1 MKNLFTVIHDF
12 IATSEGFSS
21 FLLAFVFAF
30 FINVYFPLGFLI
42 GTSTGKSY
50 DTEKPTMSINPI
62 HVFGCVCGIFLAW
75 IIRGDQVLK
84 FQLS

>member
-1 MKNLFTVIHDF
+1 MKKIFESIHEF

-42 GTSTGKSY
+42 GTSVGKSY
-50 DTEKPTMSINPI
+50 DPEHPHMKINPM
-62 HVFGCVCGIFLAW
+62 HVFGCVCGIFLAY
-75 IIRGDQVLK
+75 IFRGNQVLK
-84 FQLS
+84 FQLQ

>member
-1 MKNLFTVIHDF
+1 MKSLFNSIHDF

-21 FLLAFVFAF
+21 FLLAFVFTF
-30 FINVYFPLGFLI
+30 FINVYFPLGFLL

-50 DTEKPTMSINPI
+50 DEDKDIKMNPI
-62 HVFGCVCGIFLAW
+62 HIFGGVCGIFLAW
-75 IIRGDQVLK
+75 IIRGDQVLQ